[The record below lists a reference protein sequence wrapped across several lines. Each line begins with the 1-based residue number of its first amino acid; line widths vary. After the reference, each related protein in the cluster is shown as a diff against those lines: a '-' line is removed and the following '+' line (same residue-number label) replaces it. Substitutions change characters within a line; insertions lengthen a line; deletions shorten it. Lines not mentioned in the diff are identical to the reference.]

1 MTVRTL
7 LLDPNTNAVQVG
19 DEALLTSWL
28 ADRRGTLW
36 MDIGGEEPE
45 QEQAL
50 LERFDVDELSI
61 QDALRERHPPKVE
74 EFGSYILI
82 ILRGVDGEA
91 DGLDFKTL
99 QLSMFVGDDFLVTR
113 HAKRSSSV
121 DHFMELGAQT
131 PDWLTWGSAY
141 IATQIAVRMANRYL
155 PLLLNLEPRLEALEE
170 EMFERPSDA
179 VMAEL
184 TSYKTDLRRLRRVFM
199 YHEKMFGDFRHS
211 RSSLFGDDLR
221 HDLNDVFENY
231 ERLHSLSTMLYETAG
246 DLIDGYISSASHR
259 LNHTM
264 RVLTVI
270 TAIFVPLS
278 FLAGL
283 YGMNFEHIPELKMH
297 NGYYVLLAF
306 MATLATSLL
315 ALFKWQ
321 KWL

>member
-1 MTVRTL
+1 MTIRTL
-7 LLDPNTNAVQVG
+7 LLEPQATEVQVG
-19 DEALLTSWL
+19 DTALLERWL
-28 ADRRGTLW
+28 QDRRGTLW
-36 MDIGGEEPE
+36 LDLGGEEPE
-45 QEQAL
+45 VEERL
-50 LERFDVDELSI
+50 LSRFEFDELII
-61 QDALRERHPPKVE
+61 QDAQRERHPPKVE
-74 EFGSYILI
+74 DFERYIVI

-99 QLSMFVGDDFLVTR
+99 QLTMFVGEDFLVTR
-113 HAKRSSSV
+113 HARRSSSL
-121 DHFMELGAQT
+121 DHYWDLGAGT
-131 PDWLTWGSAY
+131 TEWLTWGSAY

-155 PLLLNLEPRLEALEE
+155 PVLLNLEPRLEVLEE

-315 ALFKWQ
+315 ALFKRQ

>member
-1 MTVRTL
+1 V
-7 LLDPNTNAVQVG
+7 
-19 DEALLTSWL
+19 
-28 ADRRGTLW
+28 
-36 MDIGGEEPE
+36 DIAGEEPE
-45 QEQAL
+45 LEEPL
-50 LERFDVDELSI
+50 LARFDFDELSV
-61 QDALRERHPPKVE
+61 QDAQRERHPPKVE
-74 EFGSYILI
+74 DFEQYILI

-99 QLSMFVGDDFLVTR
+99 QLSMFVGDNFLVTR
-113 HAKRSSSV
+113 HARRSSSI
-121 DHFMELGAQT
+121 DHFWELGAAT

-155 PLLLNLEPRLEALEE
+155 PVLLNLEPRLEALEE

-199 YHEKMFGDFRHS
+199 YHEKMFGEFRHS
-211 RSSLFGDDLR
+211 RSALLGEDLR

-246 DLIDGYISSASHR
+246 DLIDGYISTASHR
-259 LNHTM
+259 LNNTM

-283 YGMNFEHIPELKMH
+283 YGMNFENIPELRAH
-297 NGYYVLLAF
+297 NGYFVLLAF
-306 MATLATSLL
+306 MATLAGTLL
-315 ALFKWQ
+315 AVFKWQ